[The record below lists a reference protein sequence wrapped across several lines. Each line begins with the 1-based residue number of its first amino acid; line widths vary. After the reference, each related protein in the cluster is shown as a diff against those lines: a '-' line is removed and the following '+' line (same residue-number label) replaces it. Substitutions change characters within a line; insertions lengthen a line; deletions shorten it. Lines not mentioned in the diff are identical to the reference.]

1 MQYFKICSDYI
12 TGQLY
17 PTLAFTIPAYN
28 YLLDK
33 IEDIIDNNNIR
44 IEIKNAAT
52 AAKNKIEEYYPTT
65 GGHIYIIATAMDPR
79 LKLQYYDDN
88 DWEAEYILEA
98 KKIVTD
104 IWNNFYKNNIDIS
117 QSSDNLEDDLL
128 SHIFKKRKTERDD
141 ELKSYF
147 REPTISKS
155 TDVLAWWKVQEANY
169 PNLSKMALDYLAIPA
184 TSAPVERIFS
194 SGTDLV
200 TQKRCSLKG
209 ETIRELMCLK
219 SWWKLGFNEPI
230 IIKD

>member
-1 MQYFKICSDYI
+1 
-12 TGQLY
+12 
-17 PTLAFTIPAYN
+17 
-28 YLLDK
+28 
-33 IEDIIDNNNIR
+33 
-44 IEIKNAAT
+44 
-52 AAKNKIEEYYPTT
+52 
-65 GGHIYIIATAMDPR
+65 MDPQ

-155 TDVLAWWKVQEANY
+155 TNVLAWWKVQEANY

-194 SGTDLV
+194 SG
-200 TQKRCSLKG
+200 
-209 ETIRELMCLK
+209 
-219 SWWKLGFNEPI
+219 FNEPI

>member
-44 IEIKNAAT
+44 IEIKNVAT
-52 AAKNKIEEYYPTT
+52 AAKNKIEEYYPIT
-65 GGHIYIIATAMDPR
+65 GGHIYIIA
-79 LKLQYYDDN
+79 
-88 DWEAEYILEA
+88 
-98 KKIVTD
+98 
-104 IWNNFYKNNIDIS
+104 
-117 QSSDNLEDDLL
+117 
-128 SHIFKKRKTERDD
+128 
-141 ELKSYF
+141 
-147 REPTISKS
+147 

-184 TSAPVERIFS
+184 TSAPVER
-194 SGTDLV
+194 
-200 TQKRCSLKG
+200 
-209 ETIRELMCLK
+209 
-219 SWWKLGFNEPI
+219 FNEPI